1 MENNWSEDFQQEVA
15 TGTFHI
21 SRGYHLSFSPHGR
34 LILAWAGEMLLNC
47 LKQLRITASTSSGN
61 EVDFFFSSSR
71 SQSKAA
77 ACHQFSSVAQSCP
90 TLWPHESQHARPPCP
105 SPTPTVHSDSCPSS
119 QWCHPAIS
127 SSVVP
132 LLLLPPIPPSIRV
145 FSNES
150 TLHHNLFLFVLSW
163 ELLINS
169 NSITISMLISTPH
182 ADFSLG
188 HPSCVLSCL

>member
-61 EVDFFFSSSR
+61 EVDFFFSLSH

-77 ACHQFSSVAQSCP
+77 ACHQFSLVAQSC
-90 TLWPHESQHARPPCP
+90 
-105 SPTPTVHSDSCPSS
+105 
-119 QWCHPAIS
+119 
-127 SSVVP
+127 
-132 LLLLPPIPPSIRV
+132 
-145 FSNES
+145 
-150 TLHHNLFLFVLSW
+150 
-163 ELLINS
+163 LI
-169 NSITISMLISTPH
+169 LCDP
-182 ADFSLG
+182 
-188 HPSCVLSCL
+188 